1 MKMKKKNLHSA
12 SQNKHCVSK
21 KGDVNMYYINDFITH
36 FEGVKK
42 TGPNQ
47 YIAKCP
53 AHGDEHPSLSIGLSR
68 DQSHIV
74 INCFVGCSTQDI
86 LESAGLQ
93 MRDLY
98 PEETRQKAAS
108 QVILKKEHQY
118 RDENGTLV
126 YTKTRND
133 YADGHKAFFFEQP
146 NGQKSV
152 KGAKR
157 VLYNLPAVL
166 RASTVYFV
174 EGEKCADAVIA
185 AGCTATTLDT
195 GAKSPWCDRYTEYL
209 QGKNVI
215 VLPDND
221 EPGMQYAKRVLKHI
235 PTAKIIQLPD
245 LPPKGDVYDW
255 LHAGHT
261 MDEITSL
268 PLMNIGGDSTTDDDI
283 EEEQSP
289 RKTQAEVLLDLVEE
303 NGAILFH
310 DTANDLYAAVLVDGH
325 REIMSIDSND
335 FSAWL
340 TRLYYNHCKKPIRKD
355 NLTQALAVISA
366 KAKFDCEEPIMLW
379 NRVAKSENAFWYDFT
394 NPNWQ
399 AAKITADRWTIE
411 ENTPILFNRY
421 RHQSAQAQ
429 PSNKGDLRKIL
440 KYINIKENHT
450 LFLCWLVSCFVPD
463 IPHAMPIFFGEKG
476 AAKSTTCSLL
486 KQLIDPSV
494 LDTLTIQNNMRSLTV
509 NLQQHWFLPFDN
521 VSHINGEIS
530 DTLCRAITGG
540 GIQQRK
546 LHTNAEDYIFTFKRC
561 LALNG
566 INNVATRSDLL
577 DRSILIELERI
588 PEEERRELCEVQEAF
603 KADLPYI
610 LGGIFDVLSA
620 AMKRFPDVKLKK
632 LPRMAD
638 FARWG
643 YAIAEALGADG
654 EIFIKEYTSNQQQQN
669 IEILNSDVVAVLMM
683 SFMDNK
689 QEWEGLVSELFISL
703 SDHAPTLGMTAKTKG
718 FPARPNSL
726 SRALNGLRSNLQ
738 SVGITF
744 TSKQTAK
751 GTQLTVLNKNLSPL
765 PSYRIEMPSFKGKP
779 NGDLHGDA
787 MEINDEDGDNED
799 DSVTF

>member
-1 MKMKKKNLHSA
+1 MH
-12 SQNKHCVSK
+12 
-21 KGDVNMYYINDFITH
+21 YIDEFITH

-42 TGPNQ
+42 TALNQ

-53 AHGDEHPSLSIGLSR
+53 AHGDEHPSLSIGLSK

-74 INCFVGCSTQDI
+74 VHCFVGCATQDI

-93 MRDLY
+93 MKDLY
-98 PEETRQKAAS
+98 PEESRQKVVS
-108 QVILKKEHQY
+108 QIVFKKEYQY
-118 RDENGTLV
+118 HDENGILV

-133 YADGHKAFFFEQP
+133 YIDGRKAFFFEQP

-157 VLYNLPAVL
+157 VLYNLPKVL

-174 EGEKCADAVIA
+174 EGEKCADAVID

-195 GAKSPWCDRYTEYL
+195 GAQSKWYDRYTEYL
-209 QGKNVI
+209 QGKEVI
-215 VLPDND
+215 ILPDND
-221 EPGMQYAKRVLKHI
+221 EAGMLYAKRVLKHI

-245 LPPKGDVYDW
+245 LPEKGDVYDW

-261 MDEITSL
+261 MDEITAL
-268 PLMNIGGDSTTDDDI
+268 PVMNIAADGDKEDDT
-283 EEEQSP
+283 EEEQFLK
-289 RKTQAEVLLDLVEE
+289 KTQAEVLLDLVEA
-303 NGAILFH
+303 NGARLFH
-310 DTANDLYAAVLVDGH
+310 DTANDLYAAVLVDDH
-325 REIMSIDSND
+325 QEIMSVDGSD

-366 KAKFDCEEPIMLW
+366 KAKFDCEESITLW
-379 NRVAKSENAFWYDFT
+379 NRVAKTENTFWYDLT

-399 AAKITADRWTIE
+399 AAKITVDGWTIE
-411 ENTPILFNRY
+411 DNTPILFNRY

-429 PSNKGDLRKIL
+429 PSNKGDLRRIL
-440 KYINIKENHT
+440 KYVNIKNDHT

-494 LDTLTIQNNMRSLTV
+494 LDTLTIQSNMRSLTV

-603 KADLPYI
+603 KSDLPYI

-620 AMKRFPDVKLKK
+620 AMKRFPDVKLEK

-643 YAIAEALGADG
+643 YAIAEALGTDG
-654 EIFIKEYTSNQQQQN
+654 EVFIKEYTSNQQQQN
-669 IEILNSDVVAVLMM
+669 IEVLNSDVVAVLML
-683 SFMDNK
+683 SFMANR
-689 QEWEGLVSELFISL
+689 QEWKGLVSELFIAL
-703 SDHAPTLGMTAKTKG
+703 SNHAPTLGMTSKTKG

-738 SVGITF
+738 SVGISF
-744 TSKQTAK
+744 TSKQTAN
-751 GTQLTVLNKNLSPL
+751 GTQLTVLNNNLSPL
-765 PSYRIEMPSFKGKP
+765 PSYRIEIPSFIGKM
-779 NGDLHGDA
+779 NGDTHGDT
-787 MEINDEDGDNED
+787 MKINDEDGNDTD
-799 DSVTF
+799 DTVTF